1 VLDVRDDTPL
11 PKNHGISEP
20 FNRSI
25 LILTPARALKFTAM
39 SKERHYTW
47 LTALSF
53 LAHSPL
59 LAPGI
64 VTMPPAPQEPSN
76 KEAPRSRGSGIKRGG
91 IRDSVRIAKDRARPV
106 RPGQVDTHAG
116 SIPDLEFEAAF
127 GSSGPIPPIPHLP
140 ETQIAAEPPSVPR
153 FAHGRKR
160 SLTGP
165 RMPSSS
171 LRSLGYREVSSPPL
185 PSSSLPSPSIDYAST
200 RNSEASSATRSTF
213 LDTVGT
219 IRMEAFIEEHN
230 NNVSTYSPPLSGG
243 RRYTSA
249 THSPLSNDSRR
260 GGIAIGDDYEMGGK
274 FDPFKDFNR

>member
-1 VLDVRDDTPL
+1 
-11 PKNHGISEP
+11 
-20 FNRSI
+20 
-25 LILTPARALKFTAM
+25 M

-64 VTMPPAPQEPSN
+64 SLPPPPQEPL
-76 KEAPRSRGSGIKRGG
+76 KQEPPRSRGSGMKRGG

-106 RPGQVDTHAG
+106 RPGKADVQSG
-116 SIPDLEFEAAF
+116 SIPDIEFEAAF
-127 GSSGPIPPIPHLP
+127 GASAPIPPIPLLP
-140 ETQIAAEPPSVPR
+140 ESLPAAEPPSVPR
-153 FAHGRKR
+153 FAHGRNR

-165 RMPSSS
+165 RLPSSNI
-171 LRSLGYREVSSPPL
+171 RSLGYRETPSPSFPI
-185 PSSSLPSPSIDYAST
+185 SSLPSPSIEYPST
-200 RNSEASSATRSTF
+200 RNSEASSATRNTF

-230 NNVSTYSPPLSGG
+230 NNLACYSPPLSVSSG

-249 THSPLSNDSRR
+249 THSPRTGDSKR
-260 GGIAIGDDYEMGGK
+260 GGIALADDYEMGGR